1 MKEWYKLCPF
11 CAEEIKDWAIKCRYC
26 WEFLEKEEK
35 KKEDIKTLKK
45 ECPFCMNDVDVIA
58 DKCPFCDEKLDWNL
72 SIKSQVDSKMD
83 DQNKNLIIWY
93 KNVRFWVVIC
103 IIAFIFWPIIFD
115 KIKYAK
121 IQKTNNQYFDTII
134 EKDWDISMSDVT
146 TYLDNAKNLNWDE
159 EYQQAMNEL
168 SLIVTKYYNNINSL
182 WDLFIQNNYDL
193 KNVSKLNNII
203 SNWEGYKLYSN
214 EYLED
219 FSEMLDKYKWHL
231 SRVNVDT
238 PYSMENVLKKLS
250 NLVSWIERWSD
261 VNIEL
266 YSYILSIQ
274 NDFYIDDWNV
284 FFYEWIHGAD
294 KYNSMWSNR
303 NSEYKIY
310 SELSNDYSEFTVN
323 LAKYYKK

>member
-1 MKEWYKLCPF
+1 MLRIFRKRRKEKRGY
-11 CAEEIKDWAIKCRYC
+11 
-26 WEFLEKEEK
+26 
-35 KKEDIKTLKK
+35 KTLKK

-93 KNVRFWVVIC
+93 KNIRFWVVIC
-103 IIAFIFWPIIFD
+103 IIAFILWPIIFD

-168 SLIVTKYYNNINSL
+168 SLIATKYYNNINSL

-231 SRVNVDT
+231 SRLNVDT
-238 PYSMENVLKKLS
+238 PYSMENVLKKL
-250 NLVSWIERWSD
+250 
-261 VNIEL
+261 
-266 YSYILSIQ
+266 
-274 NDFYIDDWNV
+274 
-284 FFYEWIHGAD
+284 
-294 KYNSMWSNR
+294 
-303 NSEYKIY
+303 
-310 SELSNDYSEFTVN
+310 
-323 LAKYYKK
+323 